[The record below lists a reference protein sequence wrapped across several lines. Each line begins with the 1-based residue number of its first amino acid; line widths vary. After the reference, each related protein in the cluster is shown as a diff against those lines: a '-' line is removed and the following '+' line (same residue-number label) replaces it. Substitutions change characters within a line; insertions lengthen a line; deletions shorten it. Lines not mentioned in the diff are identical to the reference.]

1 MLSKY
6 KCIHDEYFEEWG
18 ENMFIN
24 KIHTGKK
31 WIDTYKKWCVKNGN
45 NDLLEELK
53 ELTDPQKLQELQ
65 HVLGIELIKI

>member
-18 ENMFIN
+18 ENTFIN

-31 WIDTYKKWCVKNGN
+31 WIDIYKKWCVKNN
-45 NDLLEELK
+45 NDDLLEELK
-53 ELTDPQKLQELQ
+53 EMTDPQRLQELQ
-65 HVLGIELIKI
+65 HVLGIELIKK